1 MSALRTIVRKIP
13 GPGPGIFFFLMLL
26 APAAFA
32 GTELDLAADL
42 YGEGRWAEARTEA
55 LRAAAAPG
63 PEAAR
68 ARGLAAVC
76 ALKTGADPAAPQAE
90 LAALWRDETV
100 DLETRCLAAFEA
112 GRAGTGPEAVAAL
125 EFAYLQTRDVPL
137 FWRAGCT
144 LYFRM
149 KADRNLRREQPALW
163 QSLQSCRDAWPQE
176 VWQECRPRKR
186 TGPSLAALPGRWI
199 VQVYRAQI
207 GPAIGSRCDLHPS
220 CSEYFL
226 QAGRAHGL
234 LGVPLIADRFVREP
248 SVVAAAEKPVTLPG
262 GRIRYADPVSAHD
275 AWLKGSAR

>member
-1 MSALRTIVRKIP
+1 MSALRTVVRKIP
-13 GPGPGIFFFLMLL
+13 GPGPGIFFFMLCL
-26 APAAFA
+26 GPAAFA
-32 GTELDLAADL
+32 GPDLDLAADL

-68 ARGLAAVC
+68 ARCLAAAC
-76 ALKTGADPAAPQAE
+76 ALKTGAEPAAPLAE
-90 LAALWRDETV
+90 LAALWQDPAV
-100 DLETRCLAAFEA
+100 DAETRSLAAYEA
-112 GRAGTGPEAVAAL
+112 GRAGPGPEAVAAL

-176 VWQECRPRKR
+176 VWQECRPR
-186 TGPSLAALPGRWI
+186 TPGPSLAALPGRWI

-207 GPAIGSRCDLHPS
+207 GPAIGSRCNLHPS